1 MKKLLALVL
10 CVVMV
15 MSLAPAAFAGGYAV
29 DDPLYSVAG
38 YNKQIAN
45 MIKHTRENVEDAYKA
60 LVGDKVVYTSAKAMD
75 DTVVDLVDAIANP
88 LIEKGKANKAWA
100 DGVKNAIR
108 HYLDE
113 TVADKIADDFHKC
126 LDKDGNVDD
135 LKYAQLIANSI
146 NKALTDKKFVAGYQ
160 AVATYFALGQVVSDI
175 KDNLKDEYEAFQ
187 DSIDTKFQARFAAQY
202 TNLVDDYID
211 TLGTA
216 TLKVINADLAE
227 VLYAEAVA
235 DAEDDYDAAVAAA
248 ALARD
253 AAIDKAEEDRAK
265 VVDPA
270 EAKLDKALDKADTD
284 LENVMKPAQNQ
295 RDYAEDL
302 ADLYKSQETK
312 AANDKYDTNSKVIE
326 AQYEADM
333 KAAGDNKEAQIIA
346 EKKHQDLLFNLEK
359 EYKEDMAKVDT
370 NYASRMTNAKND
382 YDTAVN
388 PALDAYD
395 AAVEAAEAQYAKD
408 TEGAE
413 AKAAAAIKEANEA
426 YDAVEDAAAAAYDIA
441 IEEAIDEYGPDM
453 VYEINPWAE
462 VVYPTVGSPW

>member
-113 TVADKIADDFHKC
+113 AVADKIADDFHKC

-227 VLYAEAVA
+227 VLYDAALA
-235 DAEDDYDAAVAAA
+235 DAE
-248 ALARD
+248 
-253 AAIDKAEEDRAK
+253 
-265 VVDPA
+265 
-270 EAKLDKALDKADTD
+270 
-284 LENVMKPAQNQ
+284 
-295 RDYAEDL
+295 
-302 ADLYKSQETK
+302 
-312 AANDKYDTNSKVIE
+312 
-326 AQYEADM
+326 
-333 KAAGDNKEAQIIA
+333 
-346 EKKHQDLLFNLEK
+346 
-359 EYKEDMAKVDT
+359 
-370 NYASRMTNAKND
+370 
-382 YDTAVN
+382 
-388 PALDAYD
+388 DAYD
-395 AAVEAAEAQYAKD
+395 AAVAPAAEKLAKDLEKADADYEAAVSAKKAAYEDTKTVAQITRTRDEERAQALYDVAVADAVKARDNQIAAYDAQYETDMKAAGADKEKQAKAKYDHDIAIYSINKTYEDAKAVQDTQLATRMSDAKTAYDNAVNPVKAAYEDADKTATAAYDKAVAAAEAD
-408 TEGAE
+408 
-413 AKAAAAIKEANEA
+413 
-426 YDAVEDAAAAAYDIA
+426 YDKVEDAAADALATAIAEAAA
-441 IEEAIDEYGPDM
+441 EYGPDM

>member
-38 YNKQIAN
+38 YKKQIEN

-88 LIEKGKANKAWA
+88 LIEKGKVTKAWA

-113 TVADKIADDFHKC
+113 TVADKIADDYYKC

-187 DSIDTKFQARFAAQY
+187 DGIDPKFQARFAAQY

-253 AAIDKAEEDRAK
+253 AAIDKAEEDLAK

-270 EAKLDKALDKADTD
+270 EAKLDKALDDAEAAFDAV
-284 LENVMKPAQNQ
+284 EKPAKIA
-295 RDYAEDL
+295 RTLGEEW
-302 ADLYKSQETK
+302 SQ
-312 AANDKYDTNSKVIE
+312 
-326 AQYEADM
+326 AQYEKDM
-333 KAAGDNKEAQIIA
+333 AAAEKTRDDAIDWTEKQYKLDMEAAGEDKQLQAQAKYDHDMRILGIENTFTTDKA
-346 EKKHQDLLFNLEK
+346 KADSDLETRMQLQK
-359 EYKEDMAKVDT
+359 DT
-370 NYASRMTNAKND
+370 
-382 YDTAVN
+382 YDAVVN
-388 PALDAYD
+388 PAQTAYD
-395 AAVEAAEAQYAKD
+395 ADVEAAVAQYAKD

-426 YDAVEDAAAAAYDIA
+426 YDAVEKLATAAYDTA
-441 IEEAIDEYGPDM
+441 VEEAIAEYGPDM
-453 VYEINPWAE
+453 IYEINPWAE